1 MVPLLLMSLTF
12 YFLVSVFFS
21 TEHIVAPPAFF
32 GLSLSLSFAATERQR
47 MCYLFNSIQASTLGL
62 FTVII
67 HKGIYAHNA
76 LQM

>member
-12 YFLVSVFFS
+12 YFLVSVFFHRTYRRTS
-21 TEHIVAPPAFF
+21 RLFQA
-32 GLSLSLSFAATERQR
+32 LSLSFAATERQR